1 MLAFVNAAFL
11 GAGANV
17 WGPNTLITG
26 VIVIAL
32 IIPVFAYRHYLQDKG
47 QFPSEM
53 LKDLGLQGRD
63 LGVRKAGMLPYLALL
78 GGIAIVVVTTL
89 IFK

>member
-1 MLAFVNAAFL
+1 
-11 GAGANV
+11 
-17 WGPNTLITG
+17 
-26 VIVIAL
+26 
-32 IIPVFAYRHYLQDKG
+32 
-47 QFPSEM
+47 M